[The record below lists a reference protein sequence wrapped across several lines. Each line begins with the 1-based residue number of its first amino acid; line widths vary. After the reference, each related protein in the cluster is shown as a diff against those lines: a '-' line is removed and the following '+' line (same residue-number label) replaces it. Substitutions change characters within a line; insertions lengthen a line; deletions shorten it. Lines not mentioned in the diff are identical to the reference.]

1 MVYQMERLLFLGVFT
16 CLAGIAVIFYT
27 AVRQRNVPA
36 VVNTGVSFLLVFI
49 PVLVDVLAYWF
60 YGIRVGLTP
69 ELPLWIAVTG
79 LFHSYGMLGP
89 YDEISWWDHLTHTL
103 SAALVAALLY
113 AGVIVALESA
123 PVSAGNSLIWATVVL
138 VTLLSGVFWEL
149 IELLARDFGKK
160 FDLPPVLEHYGR
172 RDTVLDLF
180 FDVVGALLVLVTDLR
195 LFVPMAEVSPET
207 TVAAL
212 VVVLGGLVVGSLVM
226 SLIVVVEQA
235 ESTTQTYSG
244 RSD

>member
-1 MVYQMERLLFLGVFT
+1 MEELLFLGVFA
-16 CLAGIAVIFYT
+16 CLAGIAVIFHT
-27 AVRQRNVPA
+27 AVRQRNAPA
-36 VVNTGVSFLLVFI
+36 VINAGVSFLLVFI
-49 PVLVDVLAYWF
+49 PILVDALANWF
-60 YGIRVGLTP
+60 YGIRVGLPP

-113 AGVIVALESA
+113 AVVIVAVEYT
-123 PVSAGNSLIWATVVL
+123 PVSAGTSLIWATVVL

-149 IELLARDFGKK
+149 IELLARDFGRK
-160 FDLPPVLEHYGR
+160 FDLPPVLDHYGR
-172 RDTVLDLF
+172 QDTILDLV
-180 FDVVGALLVLVTDLR
+180 FDVVGAVLVLVADLR
-195 LFVPMAEVSPET
+195 LFVPMAEVSPQT

-212 VVVLGGLVVGSLVM
+212 VVVLAGLVVGSLVM

-235 ESTTQTYSG
+235 DSKTQTYSG

>member
-1 MVYQMERLLFLGVFT
+1 MEGLLFLGIFT
-16 CLAGIAVIFYT
+16 CLAGIAVVFHT
-27 AVRQRNVPA
+27 AVRQRNAPA
-36 VVNTGVSFLLVFI
+36 VVNTCVSFLLVFI
-49 PVLVDVLAYWF
+49 PVLVDVIAYWF
-60 YGIRVGLTP
+60 HGIRVGLTP

-89 YDEISWWDHLTHTL
+89 YDEISWWDHLTHAL

-113 AGVIVALESA
+113 AGVIVTLEHA
-123 PVSAGNSLIWATVVL
+123 PVSSGKRLIWATVVL

-149 IELLARDFGKK
+149 IELLAGDFGRK
-160 FDLPPVLEHYGR
+160 FDHPPALDHYGR
-172 RDTVLDLF
+172 RDAVVDLL
-180 FDVVGALLVLVTDLR
+180 FDVVGAVLVLVTDLR

-212 VVVLGGLVVGSLVM
+212 VVVLGGLVVGSLVV

-235 ESTTQTYSG
+235 ESKTQTCSG
-244 RSD
+244 GSD

>member
-1 MVYQMERLLFLGVFT
+1 MEGLLFLGVFA
-16 CLAGIAVIFYT
+16 CLAGITVIFYI
-27 AVRQRNVPA
+27 AVRQRNAPA
-36 VVNTGVSFLLVFI
+36 VVNTAVSFLLVFI
-49 PVLVDVLAYWF
+49 PVLVDVLAHWF
-60 YGIRVGLTP
+60 YGVRVGLTP

-113 AGVIVALESA
+113 AGVIVALEYA
-123 PVSAGNSLIWATVVL
+123 PVSAGNSLIWTTVVL
-138 VTLLSGVFWEL
+138 VTLLSGVYWEL
-149 IELLARDFGKK
+149 IELLAREFGRK
-160 FDLPPVLEHYGR
+160 FDLPPVLDHYGR

-180 FDVVGALLVLVTDLR
+180 FDVVGAVLVLVTDLR

-207 TVAAL
+207 TVAVL
-212 VVVLGGLVVGSLVM
+212 VVVLGGLVVGSLVI

-235 ESTTQTYSG
+235 ESKTQTHSG
-244 RSD
+244 RFD

>member
-1 MVYQMERLLFLGVFT
+1 MERLLFLGVFA
-16 CLAGIAVIFYT
+16 CLAGIAVIFHT
-27 AVRQRNVPA
+27 AVRQRNAPA
-36 VVNTGVSFLLVFI
+36 VVNTGVSFLLVFV
-49 PVLVDVLAYWF
+49 PVLVDVLTHWF
-60 YGIRVGLTP
+60 YGIRVGLSP

-113 AGVIVALESA
+113 AGVIVALEYA
-123 PVSAGNSLIWATVVL
+123 PVAAGTGLIWVTVVL
-138 VTLLSGVFWEL
+138 VTLLSGVFWEV
-149 IELLARDFGKK
+149 IELLARDFGRRCN
-160 FDLPPVLEHYGR
+160 LPPVLEHYGR

-180 FDVVGALLVLVTDLR
+180 FDVVGAVLVLAADLR
-195 LFVPMAEVSPET
+195 LFVPMAEVSPKT

-212 VVVLGGLVVGSLVM
+212 VVVLGGLVVGSLVT
-226 SLIVVVEQA
+226 SLIVVVAQA
-235 ESTTQTYSG
+235 ESKPRTDSG

>member
-1 MVYQMERLLFLGVFT
+1 MEGLLFLGVFA
-16 CLAGIAVIFYT
+16 CLASIAVIFYI
-27 AVRQRNVPA
+27 AVRQRNAPA

-49 PVLVDVLAYWF
+49 PVLVDVLAHWF
-60 YGIRVGLTP
+60 YGVQVGLTP
-69 ELPLWIAVTG
+69 ELPLWIAVAG

-89 YDEISWWDHLTHTL
+89 YDDISWWDHLTHTL

-113 AGVIVALESA
+113 AGVIVALEYVS
-123 PVSAGNSLIWATVVL
+123 VSAGNSLIWVTVVL

-149 IELLARDFGKK
+149 IELLAREFGRK
-160 FDLPPVLEHYGR
+160 FDLPPILEHYGR

-180 FDVVGALLVLVTDLR
+180 FDVVGAVLVVVTDLR

-212 VVVLGGLVVGSLVM
+212 VVVLSGLVVGALAL

-235 ESTTQTYSG
+235 ESKTQTYSG
-244 RSD
+244 GSD